1 MRSEREKREKRKETF
16 RKISRIATVF
26 CAVLMSLSVQTRS
39 FATDSSDEIAVANTW
54 VLSTMEQTYR
64 TTNPLTFNP
73 EYSVTDLRL
82 ELVYTT
88 PQDASRPQLTVQTA
102 DGLEY
107 SDITVK
113 KHIRGT
119 LPSDLRLTMD
129 VYYISRPSGLPSLNF
144 TIAMPGTL
152 IAKELFLL
160 MTECPDGYDRITQEY
175 NTKILYCVGY
185 GLSRDS
191 SHTASDVMDALAP
204 ETPVEP
210 EEMQGRIATVNRIPF
225 YMTLI
230 TIGVVA
236 VISVIAL
243 LAIKKKRNKKQD
255 ETRRAERST
264 RIVSERNRKYKE
276 LAKKQTITDMKS
288 IIKEGDYSDTEAPSP
303 KIWTHRVEA
312 VEIDEDK
319 TFGTEDSFVYG
330 GNIADGFLSG
340 ARSGGG
346 MSHDEI
352 PDALSIPVYKR
363 SGDEPDSKAVQN
375 RSSWQD
381 TPPRSTADAPK
392 KPAWMVA
399 EPTARPAMTGGDK
412 EDEIP
417 LF

>member
-1 MRSEREKREKRKETF
+1 MRSEREKREKRKKTF
-16 RKISRIATVF
+16 RKTSGIAAMF

-73 EYSVTDLRL
+73 EYSVADLRL

-119 LPSDLRLTMD
+119 LPSDSKLTMD
-129 VYYISRPSGLPSLNF
+129 VYYISRSSGLPSLNF

-160 MTECPDGYDRITQEY
+160 VTECPDGYDRITQEY

-210 EEMQGRIATVNRIPF
+210 EEMQGRIATINRTPF
-225 YMTLI
+225 YMTLATVGI
-230 TIGVVA
+230 VA

-255 ETRRAERST
+255 ETRRAERSSM
-264 RIVSERNRKYKE
+264 IVSERNRKYKE

-352 PDALSIPVYKR
+352 PDALAIPVYKK
-363 SGDEPDSKAVQN
+363 SGDDSDRTPVQN
-375 RSSWQD
+375 RPSWQD
-381 TPPRSTADAPK
+381 APSRSTADAPK

-399 EPTARPAMTGGDK
+399 EPVIAAAGNK